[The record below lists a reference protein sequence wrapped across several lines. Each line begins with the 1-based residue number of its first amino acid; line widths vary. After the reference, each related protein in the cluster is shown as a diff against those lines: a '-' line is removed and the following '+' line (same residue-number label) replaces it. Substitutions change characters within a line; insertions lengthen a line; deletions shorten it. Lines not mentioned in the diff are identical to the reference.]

1 MTTHVVD
8 HVSLIGAAAAAS
20 QRVLTPEALDFVA
33 RLHRRLNPT
42 RQRLLQ
48 RRAERWERIQAGTP
62 LGLLSETA
70 PVRDSDWRVAPAP
83 PDLDDRR
90 VEITGPVDRKM
101 MINALNSGARV
112 FMADFE
118 DALSPTWEDVVDG
131 QANLMDAVRRRLMLQ
146 TSEKRYALNDR
157 IATLV
162 VRPRGWHLVERHV
175 LVDGAP
181 ISASLFDFGLYF
193 FHNARELIDRGTGP
207 YYYLP
212 KLESH
217 LEARLWNDAFNLA
230 HDTLGIP
237 RGTTRGTVLIETRS
251 E

>member
-101 MINALNSGARV
+101 MINALNSGAKV

-118 DALSPTWEDVVDG
+118 DALSPTWSNVLEG
-131 QANLMDAVRRRLMLQ
+131 QVNLMDAVRRRLVLA
-146 TSEKRYALNDR
+146 TPDKTYELKKDL
-157 IATLV
+157 ATLV
-162 VRPRGWHLVERHV
+162 VRPRGWHLTEAHL
-175 LVDGAP
+175 LVDGSP
-181 ISASLFDFGLYF
+181 VSASLF
-193 FHNARELIDRGTGP
+193 
-207 YYYLP
+207 
-212 KLESH
+212 
-217 LEARLWNDAFNLA
+217 
-230 HDTLGIP
+230 
-237 RGTTRGTVLIETRS
+237 
-251 E
+251 